1 VWVANPAVLHYGFG
15 FGGFAA
21 SAKRYFCVPIKLAFA
36 LDPFVTTPLA
46 RGFYFLFFA
55 FGEMDHFL
63 ASLNIRKIKAAIKIT
78 TKSGPITGLII
89 GATMSIPSIT
99 PRNKASHK
107 KATKVS
113 LAFMF
118 RLPLQT

>member
-1 VWVANPAVLHYGFG
+1 VWVANPAVFHYGFG

-36 LDPFVTTPLA
+36 LDPFVAATLA
-46 RGFYFLFFA
+46 GCFYFLFFA
-55 FGEMDHFL
+55 FGKMDHFL
-63 ASLNIRKIKAAIKIT
+63 ANLNIRKIKAAIKIT
-78 TKSGPITGLII
+78 TNSGPITGLII

-99 PRNKASHK
+99 RINRVIHK
-107 KATKVS
+107 RPTRVS

-118 RLPLQT
+118 RLPLLT